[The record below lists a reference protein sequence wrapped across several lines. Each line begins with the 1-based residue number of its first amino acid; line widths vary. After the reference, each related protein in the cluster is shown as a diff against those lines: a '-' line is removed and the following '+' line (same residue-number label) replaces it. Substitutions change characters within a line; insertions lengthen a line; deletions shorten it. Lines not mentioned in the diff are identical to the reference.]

1 MGKLVRMRESL
12 WMPNSSYKLLKENE
26 IPENLKE
33 SLSSIKNRRFTES
46 DNEGALKI
54 AIKKLSE
61 STSLEEKNIF
71 DKVIKKLKE
80 EGASSEKKLWKF
92 PVSRFGNLNGNGR
105 IYSESLWQNVI
116 NNQRD
121 TWQGGC
127 GLADHPLSDDDPGQ
141 FKTSA
146 IVWLDMII
154 DSANKLIW
162 AIGTFVGEY
171 GRLAQEIIEAGG
183 RIGFSS
189 SGFGE
194 LLPDGQTVD
203 PDSYIIERVADIVT
217 NPSQSVYGDISS
229 EQSYNPGNIEYN
241 KQTRESLENS
251 PKSKILER
259 KEQNMKVNAVNM
271 DTEVNNSNVKI
282 EESNS
287 NVGSAN
293 HLSKIEKKVI
303 EKQVESM
310 INDTDNLANPMEKLS
325 EVNDLLKLVRDSN
338 DEELYNK
345 VHEKLEKT
353 HAELTELVESAT
365 KLSSEFGDLNDLSE
379 NTKKNILTG
388 VLLND
393 QVSDYKELCEALTAR
408 NRALA
413 KENNILKSKLA
424 LRDHHITKSQELA
437 ENTNLTNEKL
447 IRNLKEK
454 CESVSNSLHD
464 EKRMNISLMKGNRKL
479 ESDNGVLKTKIN
491 SLNKLLKTAKSHIDN
506 LKESNKELLE
516 SNNNYKSKII
526 RLQSSLKESEFNL
539 KMEQDKFQ
547 EYKEMNRPKYEFK
560 PHKIDTVSKFLN
572 LRENAGLEVENYWND
587 LVSQYGDNILPFERQ
602 IRGAKTYREAF
613 SAFMKYLPRID
624 ESAAAAKEAT
634 MDEGIGTFRERQEML
649 SDAGAETMP
658 SDIDEINKIE
668 LEKMKKMG
676 LM

>member
-560 PHKIDTVSKFLN
+560 PNKIDTVSKFLN

>member
-33 SLSSIKNRRFTES
+33 SLNNIKNRRFTES

-241 KQTRESLENS
+241 KQTRESLKIS

-271 DTEVNNSNVKI
+271 DTDVNNSNVKI
-282 EESNS
+282 EENNS
-287 NVGSAN
+287 NVRPAN
-293 HLSKIEKKVI
+293 SLSKIEKKVI

-310 INDTDNLANPMEKLS
+310 INDTDNLANPMEKLN
-325 EVNDLLKLVRDSN
+325 EVNDLLKLVKESN

-353 HAELTELVESAT
+353 HDELLALVESAT
-365 KLSSEFGDLNDLSE
+365 KLTSEFGNLDDLSE
-379 NTKKNILTG
+379 NTKKNLLAG
-388 VLLND
+388 VLLNE
-393 QVSDYKELCEALTAR
+393 QVSDYKELCEALTVR

-424 LRDHHITKSQELA
+424 LRDHHITKSHELA

-447 IRNLKEK
+447 IRNLKENY
-454 CESVSNSLHD
+454 ESVSNNLRD

-491 SLNKLLKTAKSHIDN
+491 SLNKLLKAAKTHIDD
-506 LKESNKELLE
+506 LKESNKKLIE
-516 SNNNYKSKII
+516 SNNNYKSKIT
-526 RLQSSLKESEFNL
+526 RLQSSLNESQFQIKL
-539 KMEQDKFQ
+539 EQDKFK

-560 PHKIDTVSKFLN
+560 PNKIDNVSKFLN

-587 LVSQYGDNILPFERQ
+587 LLSQYGNSILPFERQ

-658 SDIDEINKIE
+658 NDVDEINKIE